1 MNVLQRFLPY
11 NHDNSDSFMSQISAK
26 DVKDLRDTTG
36 VGMMECKKA
45 LEETG
50 GDMQKAIEYLRK
62 KGAAMAA
69 KRADR
74 EASEGAICIRMTD
87 DQKAGVI
94 LELNCET
101 DFVARGEV
109 FTGFAN
115 ELATLALDLKCA
127 TREELLAVKLGEA
140 YGNETVEETLKS
152 MTGKVGEKLD
162 LKRMAMLTAPD
173 GVLECY
179 IHPGSQLGALIYMS
193 TDKPEAAKS
202 LAKDLA
208 MQVAASSPIVT
219 DRSLVPA
226 EFVEKERE
234 IYRQQALAQ
243 GKAEQFVGKIVD
255 GRLDKYYQEV
265 VLTEQVFI
273 KDQNARVS
281 DVLNEFR
288 KKNQAQAEVQAFV
301 RYQLGA

>member
-1 MNVLQRFLPY
+1 
-11 NHDNSDSFMSQISAK
+11 MSQISAK

-74 EASEGAICIRMTD
+74 EASEGAICIRMTA
-87 DQKAGVI
+87 DQKSGVI

-115 ELATLALDLKCA
+115 ELASLALENNCT
-127 TREELLAVKLGEA
+127 TREQLLAIRLGEA

-152 MTGKVGEKLD
+152 MTGKVGEKLE
-162 LKRMAMLTAPD
+162 LKRMAMLVAEE
-173 GVLECY
+173 GIVESY
-179 IHPGSQLGALIYMS
+179 IHPGAQLGAIICVA
-193 TDKPEAAKS
+193 TDKPEEAKA

-208 MQVAASSPIVT
+208 MQVAASAPIVT
-219 DRSLVPA
+219 DRSLVPDD
-226 EFVEKERE
+226 FVEKERE

-243 GKAEQFVGKIVD
+243 GKAEQFVDKIVS

-288 KKNQAQAEVQAFV
+288 KKNQAKAEVKAFV

>member
-1 MNVLQRFLPY
+1 
-11 NHDNSDSFMSQISAK
+11 MSQISAR

-74 EASEGAICIRMTD
+74 EAGEGAVCIRMSD
-87 DQKAGVI
+87 DQKRGVI

-115 ELATLALDLKCA
+115 ELATLALDRNCA
-127 TREELLAVKLGEA
+127 TREELLSLKLGEA
-140 YGNETVEETLKS
+140 HGNETVEETLKS
-152 MTGKVGEKLD
+152 MTGKVGEKLE
-162 LKRMAMLTAPD
+162 LKRLAMLTVED
-173 GVLECY
+173 GVVESY
-179 IHPGSQLGALIYMS
+179 IHPGAQLGALICMS
-193 TDKPEAAKS
+193 TDKPAEAKA

-208 MQVAASSPIVT
+208 MQVAASAPIVA
-219 DRSLVPA
+219 DRSLVPE
-226 EFVEKERE
+226 EFVEKEKE

-243 GKAEQFVGKIVD
+243 GKKEEFVDKIVS

-281 DVLNEFR
+281 DVLNDFR
-288 KKNQAQAEVQAFV
+288 KKQQAKAEVKAFV

>member
-1 MNVLQRFLPY
+1 
-11 NHDNSDSFMSQISAK
+11 MSQISAK
-26 DVKDLRDTTG
+26 DVKELRDTTG

-74 EASEGAICIRMTD
+74 EASEGAVCILMSD
-87 DQKAGVI
+87 DQKNGVI

-115 ELATLALDLKCA
+115 ELATLALANNCES
-127 TREELLAVKLGEA
+127 REALLAINLGEA
-140 YGNETVEETLKS
+140 YGNETVEEALKS
-152 MTGKVGEKLD
+152 MTGKVGEKLE
-162 LKRMAMLTAPD
+162 LKRMARLTAEN
-173 GVLECY
+173 GVLEAY
-179 IHPGSQLGALIYMS
+179 IHPGAQLGALIALE
-193 TDKPEAAKS
+193 TDKPEESKE
-202 LAKDLA
+202 LARDLA
-208 MQVAASSPIVT
+208 MQVAAAAPIVT

-226 EFVEKERE
+226 EFVEKEKE

-243 GKAEQFVGKIVD
+243 GKKEEFVDKIVM

-265 VLTEQVFI
+265 VLTEQTFI

-281 DVLNEFR
+281 AVLDDFK
-288 KKNQAQAEVQAFV
+288 KKNQAQVRVKAFV

>member
-1 MNVLQRFLPY
+1 
-11 NHDNSDSFMSQISAK
+11 MSQISAK

-50 GDMQKAIEYLRK
+50 GDKQKAIEYLRK
-62 KGAAMAA
+62 KGAALAA

-74 EASEGAICIRMTD
+74 EASEGAVCIKISPD
-87 DQKAGVI
+87 HKSGVI

-101 DFVARGEV
+101 DFVARGAI
-109 FTGFAN
+109 FTSLAN
-115 ELATLALDLKCA
+115 
-127 TREELLAVKLGEA
+127 LLAEKALAEQFATKEQLFSLKLGEE
-140 YGNETVEETLKS
+140 YGNESVEDALKT
-152 MTGKVGEKLD
+152 MTGKLGEKIE
-162 LKRMAMLTAPD
+162 LKRLAFFNAQD
-173 GVLECY
+173 GVLESY
-179 IHPGSQLGALIYMS
+179 IHPGAQLGALVHVAS
-193 TDKPEAAKS
+193 DQPEKARE

-208 MQVAASSPIVT
+208 MQVAASAPIVV
-219 DRSLVPA
+219 DRSAVPA
-226 EFVEKERE
+226 DYIEKEQE
-234 IYRQQALAQ
+234 IYRQQALEQ
-243 GKAEQFVGKIVD
+243 GKAEKFVDKIVS

-273 KDQNARVS
+273 KDGNVRVS

-288 KKNQAQAEVQAFV
+288 KKNQAQAEVKEFV

>member
-1 MNVLQRFLPY
+1 MTALQGLPPY

-74 EASEGAICIRMTD
+74 EASEGAICIRLSA

-115 ELATLALDLKCA
+115 ELADLALANGCA
-127 TREELLAVKLGEA
+127 TRESLLAIKLGEA
-140 YGNETVEETLKS
+140 YGGESVEETLKS
-152 MTGKVGEKLD
+152 MTGKLGEKLE
-162 LKRMAMLTAPD
+162 LKRMAMLTAED

-179 IHPGSQLGALIYMS
+179 IHPGSQLGALISMS
-193 TDKPEAAKS
+193 TDKPDAAKS

-208 MQVAASSPIVT
+208 MQVAASAPIVT

-226 EFVEKERE
+226 DYIEKERE

-243 GKAEQFVGKIVD
+243 GKAEQFVDKIVN

-265 VLTEQVFI
+265 VLTEQIFI

-288 KKNQAQAEVQAFV
+288 KKNQAQAEVKAFV

>member
-1 MNVLQRFLPY
+1 
-11 NHDNSDSFMSQISAK
+11 MSQISAK
-26 DVKDLRDTTG
+26 DVKNLRDTTG

-74 EASEGAICIRMTD
+74 EASEGMICIKLSD
-87 DQKAGVI
+87 DQKTGVI

-109 FTGFAN
+109 FTGFAS
-115 ELATLALDLKCA
+115 ELAGLALANNCES
-127 TREELLAVKLGEA
+127 REELLAINLGEA
-140 YGNETVEETLKS
+140 YGNESVEETLKS
-152 MTGKVGEKLD
+152 MTGKVGEKLE
-162 LKRMAMLTAPD
+162 LKRLARLSVEA
-173 GVLECY
+173 GVLESY
-179 IHPGSQLGALIYMS
+179 IHPGAQLAALIAID
-193 TDKPEAAKS
+193 TDKPEETKA

-208 MQVAASSPIVT
+208 MQVAAAAPIVVGR
-219 DRSLVPA
+219 DAVSSELI
-226 EFVEKERE
+226 EKEKE
-234 IYRQQALAQ
+234 IYRQQALAE
-243 GKAEQFVGKIVD
+243 GKKEEFVDKIVM
-255 GRLDKYYQEV
+255 GRLNKYYQEV
-265 VLTEQVFI
+265 VLTEQTFI

-281 DVLNEFR
+281 AVLDDFM
-288 KKNQAQAEVQAFV
+288 KNSKAQVKVKAFV

>member
-1 MNVLQRFLPY
+1 
-11 NHDNSDSFMSQISAK
+11 MSQISAK

-74 EASEGAICIRMTD
+74 EAGEGAVCIKLSD
-87 DQKAGVI
+87 DQKTGVI

-109 FTGFAN
+109 FTGFAT
-115 ELATLALDLKCA
+115 ELASLALANRCA
-127 TREELLAVKLGEA
+127 SREQLLAVKLGEA
-140 YGNETVEETLKS
+140 YGGESVEETLKS
-152 MTGKVGEKLD
+152 MTGKLGEKLE
-162 LKRMAMLTAPD
+162 LKRLAMLNAAD
-173 GVLECY
+173 GVLETY
-179 IHPGSQLGALIYMS
+179 IHPGAQLGALVYMS
-193 TDKPEAAKS
+193 TDKPELAKA

-208 MQVAASSPIVT
+208 MQVAAAAPIVV

-226 EFVEKERE
+226 EYIEKERE

-243 GKAEQFVGKIVD
+243 GKAEQFVDKIVN
-255 GRLDKYYQEV
+255 GRIDKYYQEV
-265 VLTEQVFI
+265 VLTEQTFI

-288 KKNQAQAEVQAFV
+288 KTNQAQAEVKAFV

>member
-1 MNVLQRFLPY
+1 
-11 NHDNSDSFMSQISAK
+11 MSQISAK

-74 EASEGAICIRMTD
+74 EAGEGAICIRISD
-87 DQKAGVI
+87 DQKTGVI
-94 LELNCET
+94 FELNCET

-115 ELATLALDLKCA
+115 ELASLALNNKCT
-127 TREELLAVKLGEA
+127 TREQLLAVKLGEA
-140 YGNETVEETLKS
+140 YGGETVEEALKS
-152 MTGKVGEKLD
+152 MTGKIGEKLE
-162 LKRMAMLTAPD
+162 LKRMAMLAAED
-173 GVLECY
+173 GVLESY
-179 IHPGSQLGALIYMS
+179 IHPGSQLGALIYIS
-193 TDKPEAAKS
+193 TDQPELAKP

-208 MQVAASSPIVT
+208 MQVAAASPIVV
-219 DRSLVPA
+219 DRSFVPA
-226 EFVEKERE
+226 EYVEKEMD

-243 GKAEQFVGKIVD
+243 GKAEQFVEKIVI
-255 GRLDKYYQEV
+255 GRMDKYYQEV

-288 KKNQAQAEVQAFV
+288 KKNKAQADVKAFV